1 MPMIHANGTD
11 LYVADT
17 GAPRQPAGS
26 GSGSASDATPGATP
40 VSEPLPIVFL
50 HGFLFDGRMFDAQV
64 AALRHRYRCITL
76 DFRGQGRSARPR
88 HGYQTECHYAD
99 VLSVLRTLEIDRA
112 HFVGLSMGGFV
123 SMRLAARHPRTV
135 ASLTLVNTSAERQS
149 HGKAPKQLAL
159 SAVARALTLR
169 PLLGQ
174 IEQTMFGGAFRADP
188 ETEQVR
194 REWRTRWLAS
204 DRAALIRTLYGNLA
218 RPSVLHEI
226 ASVACPTLVI
236 GGTEDRGL
244 DPQDSRRIAQ
254 AIPGARFVM
263 LDGVGHS
270 APIEVPDVITGAVR
284 GHVAAA
290 SSLPSRG
297 P

>member
-17 GAPRQPAGS
+17 GPPRQQA
-26 GSGSASDATPGATP
+26 GSASEAALGATP
-40 VSEPLPIVFL
+40 ASEPLPIVFL

-99 VLSVLRTLEIDRA
+99 VLSVLRTLDIDRA
-112 HFVGLSMGGFV
+112 HVVGLSMGGFV
-123 SMRLAARHPRTV
+123 GMRLAARHPPMV
-135 ASLTLVNTSAERQS
+135 ASLTLLNTSAERQA

-159 SAVARALTLR
+159 SAVARVLTLR

-174 IEQTMFGGAFRADP
+174 IEQTLFGNAFRADP
-188 ETEQVR
+188 KSAPAR
-194 REWRTRWLAS
+194 AEWRRRWLAS

-226 ASVACPTLVI
+226 ASVACPTLVV

-244 DPQDSRRIAQ
+244 DPQDSGRIAR
-254 AIPGARFVM
+254 AIPGARLVM

-270 APIEVPDVITGAVR
+270 APVEVPDLVTGAVR
-284 GHVAAA
+284 GQVEAAH
-290 SSLPSRG
+290 SLQSRG